1 MAQIQSPETYADGQQ
16 VTAARLNNQV
26 SGAVLLPGAVT
37 DQTAIAGGVASGD
50 SILVHDASTSALR
63 KATVVELLGG
73 GLPVVATTVS
83 ASESVT
89 TPEVRSLANGDVRI
103 VPQNGVAVTGMAF
116 TSVAG
121 TAVTINSTAHGLV
134 AGQVISVTASV
145 TAYSGVFSI
154 TSVTTDAI
162 VYTLPVAATPASGTC
177 SYTKQASE
185 RVAGNEVVEGN
196 LYVAGQASVTGGI
209 ESPSVSTAT
218 LTASGVANFTG
229 TLQYKS
235 TPIFGLYQVTANLIH
250 QTPGFVDV
258 FNNIRIGSFADGW
271 AVAGG
276 DVTSASGGVH
286 WKEAITVPAGEM
298 WEVTWNWSAMRG
310 TDDGFVVGVIRNV
323 GGGAWSQ
330 IFNSVQ
336 APTIYTNT
344 PLCNVEILTNT
355 TASAVTYNYAFKSA
369 CGPGSATDQAIACHG
384 NGATRIIRRYKIAS

>member
-16 VTAARLNNQV
+16 VTAARLNNQTN
-26 SGAVLLPGAVT
+26 GAVLLPGAVT
-37 DQTAIAGGVASGD
+37 DQTPISGGVASGD
-50 SILVHDASTSALR
+50 GLIVHDASASALR
-63 KATVVELLGG
+63 KATVGEVLGG
-73 GLPVVATTVS
+73 GVPVVA
-83 ASESVT
+83 
-89 TPEVRSLANGDVRI
+89 
-103 VPQNGVAVTGMAF
+103 
-116 TSVAG
+116 
-121 TAVTINSTAHGLV
+121 
-134 AGQVISVTASV
+134 
-145 TAYSGVFSI
+145 
-154 TSVTTDAI
+154 
-162 VYTLPVAATPASGTC
+162 
-177 SYTKQASE
+177 
-185 RVAGNEVVEGN
+185 
-196 LYVAGQASVTGGI
+196 ASVTGVAGADLVI
-209 ESPSVSTAT
+209 APSAGQKADVTGPLEADSINAVGAISSGGNSTVGGNLAVTGNST
-218 LTASGVANFTG
+218 LSGNLNANGNLTNTGVANFTG

-235 TPIFGLYQVTANLIH
+235 TPILGLYQVTANLIH
-250 QTPGFVDV
+250 QTPGFVDT